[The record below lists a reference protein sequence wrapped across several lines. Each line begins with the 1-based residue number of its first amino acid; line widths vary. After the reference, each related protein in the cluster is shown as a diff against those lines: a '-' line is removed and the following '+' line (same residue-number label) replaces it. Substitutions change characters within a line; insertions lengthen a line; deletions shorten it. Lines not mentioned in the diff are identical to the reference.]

1 MDRNIK
7 AKFNSF
13 LQEHVVKRKAMF
25 IPIAGVATFMLVGYA
40 AVDKEEPVIVSDSVQ
55 IAYGEKLDT
64 DVIDITD
71 NRTEQDGLTINAD
84 TSSLDVEQLGEYE
97 VEVTAADEFS
107 NITTKTVKVSVVD
120 QEGPKFNVVGAS
132 EGYVVE
138 VPANGSN
145 DITNYIHAEDNADG
159 DVTAFIQTDKQLDT
173 TVLSSQD
180 IELSVT
186 DTSGN
191 TTTKAYTFVVA
202 DTQAPTITPT
212 HGTDVVYDYG
222 KEFLLSDFITV
233 TDNFN
238 QDLTIK
244 ADKGLDTILEGETQT
259 IKVTAEDSSNNVS
272 ELELNFTV
280 KDLSGPTLQLTES
293 SITANVGDNVNLAQ
307 YVGSSVDTKDG
318 DTKGNVSVPTVDT
331 TSAGTKS
338 VTYSVKDAAGNE
350 TTANLEVKVNAVA
363 VAATPARGNS
373 STSSTGSTSANTNT
387 KPVNVPSNTSGSS
400 VLSAAYSKL
409 GTPYVYGATGPN
421 AFDCSGF
428 TQWCYRQAG
437 KSIGRT
443 SGAQGS
449 GGTRISISQAQ
460 PGDILWRSG
469 HVGIYIGGNTY
480 IHAPH
485 TGDVVRIASGVNRFS
500 YAVRY

>member
-40 AVDKEEPVIVSDSVQ
+40 AVDKEEPVIVSDQVQ

-71 NRTEQDGLTINAD
+71 DRADKDSLAINAD
-84 TSSLDVEQLGEYE
+84 TSSLDVEQIGEYE
-97 VEVTAADEFS
+97 VEVTATDEFS
-107 NITTKTVKVSVVD
+107 NATTKTVKVSVVD

-138 VPANGSN
+138 IPANGSN

-159 DVTAFIQTDKQLDT
+159 DVTAFIQSDKALDT
-173 TVLSSQD
+173 SILSNQD
-180 IELSVT
+180 INLSVT

-191 TTTKAYTFVVA
+191 TTTKAYTFAVA
-202 DTQAPTITPT
+202 DTQAPTITPIN
-212 HGTDVVYDYG
+212 GTDVIVDYG
-222 KEFLLSDFITV
+222 TEFDINKYV
-233 TDNFN
+233 AITDNYDQN
-238 QDLTIK
+238 VTVNVSDQIQTMSD
-244 ADKGLDTILEGETQT
+244 GESKTVK
-259 IKVTAEDSSNNVS
+259 ITAEDASKNIA
-272 ELELNFTV
+272 ELEMKFTV
-280 KDLSGPTLQLTES
+280 KDISGPVITLSQN
-293 SITANVGDNVNLAQ
+293 SISVNVGDNVDLGQ
-307 YVGSSVDTKDG
+307 YVRDVIDAKDGDSRGSLGVPSVDTS
-318 DTKGNVSVPTVDT
+318 T
-331 TSAGTKS
+331 AGTKG
-338 VTYSVKDAAGNE
+338 VTFTAVDKAGNV
-350 TTANLEVKVNAVA
+350 TGVDMEVKVNAVA
-363 VAATPARGNS
+363 VAATPSRSN
-373 STSSTGSTSANTNT
+373 STSSSSSSSNTQVSA
-387 KPVNVPSNTSGSS
+387 PANTSGSS

-460 PGDILWRSG
+460 PGDILWKSG

-485 TGDVVRIASGVNRFS
+485 TGDVVKIASGVNRFS